1 MIIMKKVYKTPM
13 IVLNNMDLLKDLL
26 LVNSI
31 IVGDEEV
38 GEQGVKEFEDDINQK
53 LEEKEFGSLW

>member
-1 MIIMKKVYKTPM
+1 M

>member
-1 MIIMKKVYKTPM
+1 MKKVYKTPM
-13 IVLNNMDLLKDLL
+13 IVLNNLDLLKDLL

-38 GEQGVKEFEDDINQK
+38 GEQGAKEFEDDINQK

>member
-1 MIIMKKVYKTPM
+1 MKKVYKTPM
-13 IVLNNMDLLKDLL
+13 IVLNNMDLLKDIL

>member
-1 MIIMKKVYKTPM
+1 MKKVYKTPM